1 MRLKQQVQNLQKTM
15 SKMFLISWREKSK
28 KARSKAQQEAFA
40 RMRARKAEID
50 AKKREEKEKKAAEK
64 PIVLQEYVSSAEEEE
79 QKQKPATSTRKK
91 KVKKKKQIVY
101 ETESS
106 SSDDEVVAVV
116 KRRKAAKKKKKS
128 NARVIFTDELDDSD
142 DENDKSLEQQY
153 VDVPRRTFASSDL
166 MLKLGGAQGAS
177 RRLLALPLC
186 ASSMHRPPT
195 N

>member
-1 MRLKQQVQNLQKTM
+1 M
-15 SKMFLISWREKSK
+15 SKKSPKIEESALSNIQNEIETAGAESAEDNEQDVPHQLALKPKKSK
-28 KARSKAQQEAFA
+28 KARSKAQMEAFA

-64 PIVLQEYVSSAEEEE
+64 PIVLQEYVSSAEEEQQE
-79 QKQKPATSTRKK
+79 QKPAIRKK
-91 KVKKKKQIVY
+91 KVKKKKQVVY

-142 DENDKSLEQQY
+142 DDYDKSLEQQY
-153 VDVPRRTFASSDL
+153 VDVPRQPQLVFL
-166 MLKLGGAQGAS
+166 
-177 RRLLALPLC
+177 
-186 ASSMHRPPT
+186 
-195 N
+195 